1 MLSYLTFN
9 TSEIKDISIIS
20 LVISVMFVLATLRFS
35 QQSSFIEL
43 FIQYFL
49 FIVFLIASRLFIM
62 KLIAYRHGIQLFLY
76 QTSFSKYGPRK
87 YDSISAFARDSL
99 NMKFKGIP
107 SSILAILIYIITF
120 GVIIVPSLW
129 RYKSRIIPHLYI
141 GTREK
146 FEYQMGF
153 MLRRSVTD
161 YRMMKILFGGFLYY
175 FLFALV
181 LKVIL
186 PQEYFYSWFTFIVFW
201 FAFFTL
207 LPIIGT
213 EGYDLYVRSRLGY
226 ISAIVILLLGGL
238 SLLIFESLFT
248 ILGVVAVIG
257 SLVLFVI
264 FYRYF
269 L

>member
-1 MLSYLTFN
+1 MLSYLKITKP
-9 TSEIKDISIIS
+9 EIKDTVYITLSLSIMFA
-20 LVISVMFVLATLRFS
+20 LVTIRFS
-35 QQSSFIEL
+35 QQATFISSFL
-43 FIQYFL
+43 QYFL
-49 FIVFLIASRLFIM
+49 FIFFLIASRLIFM
-62 KLIAYRHGIQLFLY
+62 KLIAYRHGIELFLY

-87 YDSISAFARDSL
+87 YDSLSAFARDSL

-107 SSILAILIYIITF
+107 SSILSFIIFIITF
-120 GVIIVPSLW
+120 GILIVPSLW
-129 RYKSRIIPHLYI
+129 RYKSKIIPHLYI
-141 GTREK
+141 GTKEK

-153 MLRRSVTD
+153 MIRRSVTD
-161 YRMMKILFGGFLYY
+161 YRMMKIIFGGFLYY
-175 FLFALV
+175 FIFALV

-213 EGYDLYVRSRLGY
+213 EGYDLYARSRLGY
-226 ISAIVILLLGGL
+226 VSAIVILLLGGI
-238 SLLIFESLFT
+238 SLLLFQSLMT
-248 ILGVVAVIG
+248 ILSIVAVIG